1 MIMKNFIF
9 LGLSII
15 LFSCATQKKMV
26 KTELKDNQTFLLKEI
41 SEDPS
46 YGYTKRNPI
55 EVGGVDKKEGPVN
68 ERRFLNALAGPNGE
82 KITYFRAGSCCSF
95 KSKNGFMGMGLLD
108 NYRVSWIGSKDTVSI
123 YINMYDYG
131 ELKAP
136 SGFTIKD

>member
-1 MIMKNFIF
+1 
-9 LGLSII
+9 
-15 LFSCATQKKMV
+15 MV

>member
-1 MIMKNFIF
+1 MKNFIF

-68 ERRFLNALAGPNGE
+68 ERRFLNALAEPNGE

-136 SGFTIKD
+136 SGFTIID